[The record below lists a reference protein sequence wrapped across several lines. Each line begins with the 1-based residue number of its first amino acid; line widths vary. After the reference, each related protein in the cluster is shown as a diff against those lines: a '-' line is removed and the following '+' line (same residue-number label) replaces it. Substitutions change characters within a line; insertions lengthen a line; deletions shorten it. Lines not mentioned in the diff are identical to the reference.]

1 MILPLVGELLSR
13 VGRQQAVEECFDR
26 LRRGS
31 PAQADRSAWAD
42 RREVV
47 LTGLT
52 DPAKAL
58 LVALAVQALSK
69 QTILLVESNQKAD
82 DFEALTLYFL
92 RALGRANAQVT
103 VLPSHEVLPYDH
115 QSPHPEISE
124 ARAAALWRL
133 TSGEADLIIAPVSAA
148 VLRLREPQYY
158 RSLALALARGED
170 VPREELVAHLSSVG
184 YETVETVEMPGQFAV
199 RGGILDVFP
208 PEAERPVRLELL
220 GDTLESLREFDTD
233 TQRSTSPVERIT
245 LLPLTDSPRSAEQLE
260 RLRAPVIAGREGSE
274 WREPDVPAGFFPG
287 WEFRA
292 FLTERR
298 ESNLLRLRD
307 NVLVI
312 EDEPAA
318 LDAALEKYR
327 ARFTEA
333 AGEEADAA
341 PPDKYILNDDE
352 WQRDKQAVARF
363 GLEQLAVEKTAES
376 QFTLPTRP
384 TTRYHGNV
392 PAFMAELKGRLNA
405 AEQIFL
411 SAASTGELE
420 RLADLCH
427 EFELPFR
434 LGELGQGATASRL
447 ADESSAGSV
456 PAAVLIKAPLEAGV
470 EFASAKLS
478 LFGNS
483 DLFETAATPTRPRTR
498 PKTAGFFSDFSDLK
512 AGDFVVHVDHGIG
525 RFQGLRQ
532 VSVDGVNGE
541 FLLLEY
547 AEDAKVYVP
556 LTRLDLVQKYQS
568 LGGAEPRLDRLGAQA
583 WEARKSRV
591 RKSVNDMAQQLL
603 KLYAE
608 RKSVEGHAFPADTP
622 WQKEFED
629 AFEFQE

>member
-26 LRRGS
+26 LRRG
-31 PAQADRSAWAD
+31 A
-42 RREVV
+42 REVA

-58 LVALAVQALSK
+58 LVALAVQSLSK

-133 TSGEADLIIAPVSAA
+133 TSGEADLVIAPISAA
-148 VLRLREPQYY
+148 ILRLREPQYY

-170 VPREELVAHLSSVG
+170 VPREELLAHLASVG
-184 YETVETVEMPGQFAV
+184 YEAVETVEMQGQFAV

-208 PEAERPVRLELL
+208 PEAERPVRLEFL
-220 GDTLESLREFDTD
+220 GDTLESMREFDTD

-260 RLRAPVIAGREGSE
+260 RLRAPVIAGHESSE
-274 WREPDVPAGFFPG
+274 RREPDVPAGFFPG

-327 ARFTEA
+327 TRFVEA
-333 AGEEADAA
+333 AAEEPDAA
-341 PPDKYILNDDE
+341 PPESYILNDDE
-352 WQRDKQAVARF
+352 WQRA
-363 GLEQLAVEKTAES
+363 
-376 QFTLPTRP
+376 
-384 TTRYHGNV
+384 
-392 PAFMAELKGRLNA
+392 
-405 AEQIFL
+405 
-411 SAASTGELE
+411 
-420 RLADLCH
+420 
-427 EFELPFR
+427 
-434 LGELGQGATASRL
+434 
-447 ADESSAGSV
+447 
-456 PAAVLIKAPLEAGV
+456 
-470 EFASAKLS
+470 
-478 LFGNS
+478 
-483 DLFETAATPTRPRTR
+483 
-498 PKTAGFFSDFSDLK
+498 
-512 AGDFVVHVDHGIG
+512 
-525 RFQGLRQ
+525 
-532 VSVDGVNGE
+532 
-541 FLLLEY
+541 
-547 AEDAKVYVP
+547 
-556 LTRLDLVQKYQS
+556 
-568 LGGAEPRLDRLGAQA
+568 
-583 WEARKSRV
+583 
-591 RKSVNDMAQQLL
+591 
-603 KLYAE
+603 
-608 RKSVEGHAFPADTP
+608 
-622 WQKEFED
+622 
-629 AFEFQE
+629 